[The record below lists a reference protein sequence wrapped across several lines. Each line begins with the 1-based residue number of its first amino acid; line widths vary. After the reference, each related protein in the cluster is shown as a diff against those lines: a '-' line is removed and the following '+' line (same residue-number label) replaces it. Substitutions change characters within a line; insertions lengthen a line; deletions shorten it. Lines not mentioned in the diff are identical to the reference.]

1 MSARKYRGKTQR
13 IFLIE
18 CTDIGEYSR
27 SYIVCG
33 TTKNVYK
40 VTIKNTPVCS
50 CPDHQK
56 RRRRCK
62 HIYFV
67 LCRIMNVSLD
77 KEDEEAYSDKDLL
90 RMFSNIPPVTNN
102 LIVNHDAQKEYKKYK
117 KSGKFTSKN

>member
-18 CTDIGEYSR
+18 CSDINEYSR

-50 CPDHQK
+50 CPDHQM

-67 LCRIMNVSLD
+67 LCRIMNVSGT
-77 KEDEEAYSDKDLL
+77 
-90 RMFSNIPPVTNN
+90 R
-102 LIVNHDAQKEYKKYK
+102 
-117 KSGKFTSKN
+117 